1 MENVFNAE
9 NGKEYLS
16 EFCYYSMKEINTL
29 EEAKEGM
36 EHYIATHMI
45 EHNPI
50 IVFSSDATKA
60 TTYEYSDSL
69 TTPLKT
75 YAVQKDGESIYKL
88 YENQEQVGEV
98 FITSEGG
105 VKCYGSVFKLDS
117 KKYVNSVAISECD
130 VKIKVPQVGGTENDY
145 IEVSLANGRGLT
157 FMLDGFVT
165 YKVKT
170 IY

>member
-16 EFCYYSMKEINTL
+16 EFCYFSTEEVNTL

-69 TTPLKT
+69 TTH
-75 YAVQKDGESIYKL
+75 
-88 YENQEQVGEV
+88 
-98 FITSEGG
+98 
-105 VKCYGSVFKLDS
+105 
-117 KKYVNSVAISECD
+117 
-130 VKIKVPQVGGTENDY
+130 
-145 IEVSLANGRGLT
+145 
-157 FMLDGFVT
+157 
-165 YKVKT
+165 
-170 IY
+170 